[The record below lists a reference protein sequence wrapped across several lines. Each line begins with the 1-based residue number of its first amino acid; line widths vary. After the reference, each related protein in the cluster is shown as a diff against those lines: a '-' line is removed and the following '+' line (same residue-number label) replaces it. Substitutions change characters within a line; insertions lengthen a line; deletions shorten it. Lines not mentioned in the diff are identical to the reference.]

1 MKSKV
6 IVKIISKTMVD
17 GEEEKIELMTP
28 GKFYKK
34 GEAYFVVYEETEI
47 SGMEGTTTTL
57 KIESDEL
64 RIIRFGTTSSNL
76 VFKKGIKHSSIY
88 KTIYGIF
95 EVNVEPSSMEIDV
108 GESGGKIEIAY
119 NLEAGGMAQS
129 TNSMCIEI
137 KAWGVKHKDTLG
149 GILWSIWLK

>member
-1 MKSKV
+1 LKSKV
-6 IVKIISKTMVD
+6 IVKVVSKTISD

-57 KIESDEL
+57 KIESDQL

-76 VFKKGIKHSSIY
+76 IFKKGIKHSSMY
-88 KTIYGIF
+88 KTVYGIF
-95 EVNVEPSSMEIDV
+95 EVIVEPSSIDIDV
-108 GESGGKIEIAY
+108 DENGGKIEIDY
-119 NLEAGGMAQS
+119 NLRAGGMAQS

-137 KAWGVKHKDTLG
+137 KA
-149 GILWSIWLK
+149 

>member
-6 IVKIISKTMVD
+6 IVKVVSKTISD

-57 KIESDEL
+57 KIESDQL

-76 VFKKGIKHSSIY
+76 IFKKGIKHSSMY
-88 KTIYGIF
+88 KTVYGIF
-95 EVNVEPSSMEIDV
+95 EVIVEPSSIDIDV
-108 GESGGKIEIAY
+108 DENGGKIEIDY
-119 NLEAGGMAQS
+119 NLRAGGMAQS

-137 KAWGVKHKDTLG
+137 KA
-149 GILWSIWLK
+149 

>member
-1 MKSKV
+1 MKNKA

-17 GEEEKIELMTP
+17 GEEERIELITP

-57 KIESDEL
+57 KIENDEL
-64 RIIRFGTTSSNL
+64 KIIRFGTTSSNL
-76 VFKKGIKHSSIY
+76 IFKKGIKHSSIY

-95 EVNVEPSSMEIDV
+95 EVTIEPSVMKIDMDKN
-108 GESGGKIEIAY
+108 GGKIELIY
-119 NLEAGGMAQS
+119 SLEAGGMVES

-137 KAWGVKHKDTLG
+137 
-149 GILWSIWLK
+149 GINEH